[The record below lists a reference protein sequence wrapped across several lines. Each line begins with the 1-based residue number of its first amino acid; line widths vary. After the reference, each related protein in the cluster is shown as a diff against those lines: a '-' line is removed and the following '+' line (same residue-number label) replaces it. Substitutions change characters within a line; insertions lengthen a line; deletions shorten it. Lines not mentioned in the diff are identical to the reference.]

1 MKIIINTIAFI
12 AFIMQ
17 FISFVFSALNQKKP
31 QSVIESLHNDFV
43 FIASFCSLFVVVIFV
58 VQYNFDFKFL
68 KQKFPNCIFLMIVL
82 LGMYIHIVQLLTQKE
97 LIPISFTLLVFDF
110 YCKRNILCSFL
121 NK

>member
-68 KQKFPNCIFLMIVL
+68 KQKFPNCISGDSVMSGGFVELKPICHCICL
-82 LGMYIHIVQLLTQKE
+82 RYYGNISQIHH
-97 LIPISFTLLVFDF
+97 
-110 YCKRNILCSFL
+110 Y
-121 NK
+121 